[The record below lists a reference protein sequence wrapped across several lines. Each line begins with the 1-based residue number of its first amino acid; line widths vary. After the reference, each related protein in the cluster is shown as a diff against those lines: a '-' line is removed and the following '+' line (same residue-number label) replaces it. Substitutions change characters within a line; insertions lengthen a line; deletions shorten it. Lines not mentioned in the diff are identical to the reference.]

1 MKFCEELRAEKDR
14 LGLTLVGLRDALQDI
29 PPRTIDHWLADT
41 RTPHIWMQAEAL
53 RRLRKI
59 KTPRR

>member
-1 MKFCEELRAEKDR
+1 MKFADELRSEKDR
-14 LGLTLVGLRDALQDI
+14 LGLTLAGLAETLRDIA
-29 PPRTIDHWLADT
+29 PRTLDHWLADT
-41 RTPHIWMQAEAL
+41 RTPHVWMQGEAL